1 MKAAITAAL
10 LLVPLIAAACS
21 VSDDPGEHYRRGLA
35 LSDDRR
41 WTEALVEFDRAV
53 FLDGSDAD
61 ARAARGAT
69 LVQLGHI
76 ARPERTSMPPSRSI
90 RVRATPTPIGL
101 PSMLSLTTLIR
112 RSATSGV
119 FAGYPNPFRLL
130 EVDPLPLLVAHASLI
145 LAPCPSSLK
154 SRRSAATCSP

>member
-1 MKAAITAAL
+1 MKAAMTAAL

-69 LVQLGHI
+69 LVGLGRYSEAREDLDAAI
-76 ARPERTSMPPSRSI
+76 ALDPRSSDAYAYRI
-90 RVRATPTPIGL
+90 TVNVVLNDLDQAFSDL
-101 PSMLSLTTLIR
+101 R
-112 RSATSGV
+112 R
-119 FAGYPNPFRLL
+119 FRGYPNPFRLL